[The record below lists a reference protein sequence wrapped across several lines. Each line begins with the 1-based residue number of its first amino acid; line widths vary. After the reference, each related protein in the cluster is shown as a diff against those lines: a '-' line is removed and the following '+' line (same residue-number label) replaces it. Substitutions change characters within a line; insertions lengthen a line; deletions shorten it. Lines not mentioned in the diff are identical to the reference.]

1 MIDKQQDIEYEELY
15 KPKAKK
21 LKPDWKNAP
30 TIEKLNEDIRN
41 SEPDFGEHCSN
52 VIKWLELRDGVLKEK
67 PGKGRSKVSPKLI
80 RKMSEWR
87 YSSLSEPFLAS
98 GDMFDVDPATYN
110 DKLESV
116 EHAKILNKQFREDI
130 NRTEFIDEYVRT
142 AVDEGLV
149 FVRVGWEYEEVTEE
163 VEVPEME
170 MVAIT
175 QDPAEMNQIRM
186 AVQSGQMKPEE
197 AMTQV
202 ATGRMVLEQ
211 QVKVL
216 KNNPTVD
223 VINYGDILLDAN
235 SRGNLDDA
243 RFVAYQ
249 FKSSYSQLKAMDK
262 YENLDSII
270 IGDSS
275 NYLGF
280 SDDEIDDS
288 VNFTDKA
295 RKEFWVTE
303 YWGDWDIHKDGTT
316 TPIVA
321 TFVGKTMI
329 GLEENP
335 FPDGKPP
342 FVMVA
347 YLPKRNTTYPGEP
360 DAVLIEDNQDVI
372 GAVTRG
378 MIDLMAKSANSQQG
392 ISADALDPAQKL
404 RFEQGKDFIFNPGID
419 PSKAFHMATY
429 PEIPRSAMEMLQLQ
443 NNDAESL
450 IGKKSFSEGISGQA
464 LGSTATGVRS
474 AMDAASKRELGILR
488 RLSQGIVEIG
498 KKIAAMNAVN
508 LEDEEILKI
517 TDEQQVYI
525 SRDPLTND
533 FNLKISVS
541 TPEKDNEKAQDLA
554 FMLQTIGNNM
564 DQSMQQLIL
573 AEIATLK
580 EMPVLAKKII
590 DFQPKPDPVQEQ
602 IKQLQVAL
610 LEAQVKNEQAKGFEN
625 LADVT
630 EKKTQAELNAAK
642 AETERAKVR
651 SLHSNA
657 DLEDLK
663 FIQEQDGTKHKQDLE
678 KEATK
683 HALNK
688 DAKNQDFENELGK
701 KAMDTL
707 LDSENPKGEA
717 IGSDFQPDGMSQY
730 PSQNVPVIDMPAE
743 NLGQQVNDLGL

>member
-1 MIDKQQDIEYEELY
+1 MVNNTQDIQYEELY
-15 KPKAKK
+15 KPKAKS
-21 LKPDWKNAP
+21 LQPDWKNAP
-30 TIEKLNEDIRN
+30 TVEKLNNDIRN
-41 SEPDFGEHCSN
+41 AEPDFGEHCN
-52 VIKWLELRDGVLKEK
+52 KVQHYLDLRDGLLKVK
-67 PGKGRSKVSPKLI
+67 PDKGRSKVSPKLI
-80 RKMSEWR
+80 RKQAEWR

-98 GDMFDVDPATYN
+98 PDMYDIDPATYN
-110 DKLESV
+110 DKMDAV
-116 EHAKILNKQFREDI
+116 DHAKVINKQFREDI
-130 NRTEFIDEYVRT
+130 DRTEFIDEYIRT
-142 AVDEGLV
+142 VVDEGLV
-149 FVRVGWEYEEVTEE
+149 FVRVGWEYEEIIEQ

-170 MVAIT
+170 FVAIT
-175 QDPAEMNQIRM
+175 QDPMEMQQIQQ
-186 AVQSGQMKPEE
+186 AVHAGQMKPEE

-202 ATGRMVLEQ
+202 ATGKMVIEH

-216 KNNPTVD
+216 KNNPTLD
-223 VINYGDILLDAN
+223 VVNYGDILLDAN
-235 SRGNLDDA
+235 SRGTLEDA
-243 RFVAYQ
+243 RFIAYQ

-262 YENLDSII
+262 YDNLDSII
-270 IGDSS
+270 IGDTS

-280 SDDEIDDS
+280 SDDEIDDAT
-288 VNFTDKA
+288 NFDDKA

-303 YWGDWDIHKDGTT
+303 YWGDWDVNNDGTT

-342 FVMVA
+342 FVMVS
-347 YLPKRNTTYPGEP
+347 YLPVRNTTYPGEP

-419 PSKAFHMATY
+419 PSKAFYMATY

-450 IGKKSFSEGISGQA
+450 TGKKSFAEGISGQA
-464 LGSTATGVRS
+464 LGSTATGIRS
-474 AMDAASKRELGILR
+474 AMDAESKRELGILR
-488 RLSQGIVEIG
+488 RLSKGLVKIG
-498 KKIAAMNAVN
+498 KKIAAMNSVN
-508 LEDEEILKI
+508 LDDEEVLRI
-517 TDEQQVYI
+517 TDGQVV
-525 SRDPLTND
+525 SLNRDPLSNA
-533 FNLKISVS
+533 FNLKISIS

-554 FMLQTIGNNM
+554 FMLQTIGNGM
-564 DQSMQQLIL
+564 DPSLQQMIL

-580 EMPVLAKKII
+580 EMPVLAKKLI
-590 DFQPKPDPVQEQ
+590 DWQPQPDPVEEQ
-602 IKQLQVAL
+602 IKQLQVQL

-625 LADVT
+625 MADVT

-678 KEATK
+678 KNEQAYE
-683 HALNK
+683 H
-688 DAKNQDFENELGK
+688 ELGK
-701 KAMDTL
+701 KTMDTL
-707 LDSENPKGEA
+707 LDNENPKGEA
-717 IGSDFQPDGMSQY
+717 IGTDFQPEGMSQY
-730 PSQNVPVIDMPAE
+730 PSQNVPVIDMPAQ
-743 NLGQQVNDLGL
+743 NLGQQANDLGL